1 MMYAC
6 AASETV
12 LSVRLDR
19 SESNRKIFH
28 NSSASTI
35 RHAMRGRRRYC
46 RRFLHGPR
54 SVRDV
59 HRFADLQQFI
69 CVGEAVARSDPVGH
83 GTRHPSDSLSSFS
96 IDLIVNIHPS
106 LLHPKSL
113 RRINRLLRN
122 PRVTPII
129 PLKQIPPASV
139 SSLVLVLIHAQ
150 PLRTALPHLAH
161 IAHLL
166 VVCHEAVAVVFGLK
180 EARH

>member
-1 MMYAC
+1 MLVQRPKRYSAYASTDRNRIERFSTTPRLPQYDMRC
-6 AASETV
+6 EEEDVIVGDSYTARGLFETCID
-12 LSVRLDR
+12 SP
-19 SESNRKIFH
+19 IF
-28 NSSASTI
+28 NSSSASAKQWQEVI
-35 RHAMRGRRRYC
+35 R
-46 RRFLHGPR
+46 
-54 SVRDV
+54 S
-59 HRFADLQQFI
+59 
-69 CVGEAVARSDPVGH
+69 
-83 GTRHPSDSLSSFS
+83 GTAQGTLPTLFRLFS

-129 PLKQIPPASV
+129 PLEQIPPASV

-161 IAHLL
+161 IPHLL